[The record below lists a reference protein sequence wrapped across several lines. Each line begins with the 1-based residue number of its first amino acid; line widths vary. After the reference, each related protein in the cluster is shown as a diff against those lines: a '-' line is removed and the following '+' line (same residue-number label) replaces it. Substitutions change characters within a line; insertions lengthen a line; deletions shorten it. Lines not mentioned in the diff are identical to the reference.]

1 MEDKLLQ
8 ERIIFING
16 EINDTS
22 AYDTITKLLYLDSEN
37 NEKISLYI
45 NSPGGSVVEGLA
57 IIDTMNYIKSDVD
70 TYCIGKAY
78 SMGAMILSCGKTRY
92 ALENSEIMIH
102 SPSTSMEGKAEQIE
116 LSTER
121 LKNTKKKLIEILYK
135 KTNKTKKEI
144 DKNFQKDTFMTSK
157 EAKEFGIIDKILKSY

>member
-1 MEDKLLQ
+1 
-8 ERIIFING
+8 
-16 EINDTS
+16 
-22 AYDTITKLLYLDSEN
+22 
-37 NEKISLYI
+37 
-45 NSPGGSVVEGLA
+45 
-57 IIDTMNYIKSDVD
+57 
-70 TYCIGKAY
+70 
-78 SMGAMILSCGKTRY
+78 MGAMILSCGKTRY

-157 EAKEFGIIDKILKSY
+157 EAKEFGIIDKILKSYWFKNKIMIL

>member
-8 ERIIFING
+8 ERIIFLNG
-16 EINDTS
+16 EVNDKT
-22 AYDTITKLLYLDSEN
+22 AYDIITKLLYLDSEN

-45 NSPGGSVVEGLA
+45 NSPGGNVIEGLA
-57 IIDTMNYIKSDVD
+57 IIDTMNIIKSDVD

-102 SPSTSMEGKAEQIE
+102 SPSTSMEGKEEEIE
-116 LSTER
+116 LSSKR
-121 LKNTKKKLIEILYK
+121 LKQTKQQLIEILHNNTK
-135 KTNKTKKEI
+135 QTKKQI

-157 EAKEFGIIDKILKSY
+157 EAKNFGLIDKILKST

>member
-16 EINDTS
+16 EINDES

-45 NSPGGSVVEGLA
+45 NSNGGSVIAGLA
-57 IIDTMNYIKSDVD
+57 IIDTMNIIKSDVE

-78 SMGAMILSCGKTRY
+78 SMGAMILACGKTRY

-102 SPSTSMEGKAEQIE
+102 SPSTSMEGKTEQIE
-116 LSTER
+116 QSTER
-121 LKNTKKKLIEILYK
+121 LKNTKKKLIELLYK

-144 DKNFQKDTFMTSK
+144 DKNFQKDTFMTSEQAQK
-157 EAKEFGIIDKILKSY
+157 FGIIDNILKSS